1 MVPYRNIAGNSG
13 VIAYAIKPDSIAV
26 QFTDGK
32 VYVYTYASAG
42 KRNIEQMK
50 KLAKNGLG
58 LSTFISTT
66 VKNRYEEKS
75 GN

>member
-1 MVPYRNIAGNSG
+1 MVPYGNRAGNSG
-13 VIAYAIKPDSIAV
+13 VIAYAINPDSIAV
-26 QFTDGK
+26 QFADGK
-32 VYVYTYASAG
+32 VYTYTYASAG

-50 KLAKNGLG
+50 KLAKSGRG

-75 GN
+75 AD